1 MSQKAENLLN
11 LALDAT
17 SEEREKS
24 LELEVGY
31 QPLDQE
37 WDLIIKYSGNLE
49 AVREI
54 ASSVTELSNEYAILT
69 VPESRIE
76 QLAQI
81 PEIEYI
87 EKPKR
92 LFFEAANGKRVSCIL
107 PVQTAPLKLFGAGI
121 LTAVIDSGIDYSHP
135 DFRNTDG
142 STRIRALWDQ
152 SIAGNPP
159 EVFSGNGIYAGS
171 DQCGTSGTDK
181 SQAGA
186 GCTKSGCVGARD
198 FCCRNCSRKRK
209 RKCRWYLCGSRTG
222 E

>member
-69 VPESRIE
+69 VPGSNSLCGFRRSNTLKN
-76 QLAQI
+76 QNGCFL
-81 PEIEYI
+81 
-87 EKPKR
+87 KR
-92 LFFEAANGKRVSCIL
+92 LTEREHPVFFRYRQL
-107 PVQTAPLKLFGAGI
+107 
-121 LTAVIDSGIDYSHP
+121 
-135 DFRNTDG
+135 R
-142 STRIRALWDQ
+142 
-152 SIAGNPP
+152 
-159 EVFSGNGIYAGS
+159 
-171 DQCGTSGTDK
+171 
-181 SQAGA
+181 
-186 GCTKSGCVGARD
+186 
-198 FCCRNCSRKRK
+198 
-209 RKCRWYLCGSRTG
+209 
-222 E
+222 

>member
-69 VPESRIE
+69 VPESLVIF
-76 QLAQI
+76 ATI
-81 PEIEYI
+81 A
-87 EKPKR
+87 K
-92 LFFEAANGKRVSCIL
+92 VS
-107 PVQTAPLKLFGAGI
+107 PF
-121 LTAVIDSGIDYSHP
+121 LTFTGVS
-135 DFRNTDG
+135 N
-142 STRIRALWDQ
+142 
-152 SIAGNPP
+152 
-159 EVFSGNGIYAGS
+159 FS
-171 DQCGTSGTDK
+171 
-181 SQAGA
+181 
-186 GCTKSGCVGARD
+186 
-198 FCCRNCSRKRK
+198 
-209 RKCRWYLCGSRTG
+209 

>member
-76 QLAQI
+76 QLAQHTL
-81 PEIEYI
+81 
-87 EKPKR
+87 KNQNGCFLKR
-92 LFFEAANGKRVSCIL
+92 RTEREFPAFFRYK
-107 PVQTAPLKLFGAGI
+107 Q
-121 LTAVIDSGIDYSHP
+121 HP
-135 DFRNTDG
+135 
-142 STRIRALWDQ
+142 
-152 SIAGNPP
+152 
-159 EVFSGNGIYAGS
+159 
-171 DQCGTSGTDK
+171 
-181 SQAGA
+181 
-186 GCTKSGCVGARD
+186 
-198 FCCRNCSRKRK
+198 
-209 RKCRWYLCGSRTG
+209 
-222 E
+222 